1 MNQNSGRRNQRQQSG
16 NNRNGGRSERNQGRM
31 RSGFKGGRAGG
42 RAGGR
47 GRSTSRNPSR
57 RTAEQPNIYGNG
69 GEARPSSAIGNPS
82 HYERGSGRGSKCI
95 GYAYDRAT
103 TQSRL
108 SKNPTGNVS
117 GTSSLENAMR
127 SMKYDDV
134 CNDGCAPITEMTG
147 VYPRN
152 PPGDGY
158 TCTSN
163 SEDLLKMM
171 RAVTVNK
178 SDEYNT
184 SRSIPDTNSAN
195 ALCLSERF
203 TRYLNDDE
211 SNGVRR
217 EVPRPKGVRAKIR
230 KEYSDT

>member
-1 MNQNSGRRNQRQQSG
+1 MV
-16 NNRNGGRSERNQGRM
+16 ELV
-31 RSGFKGGRAGG
+31 
-42 RAGGR
+42 
-47 GRSTSRNPSR
+47 GRSTSRNSSR

-69 GEARPSSAIGNPS
+69 GEASEARPSIAIGNPS
-82 HYERGSGRGSKCI
+82 PYERGSGRGRKGY

-108 SKNPTGNVS
+108 SKNLTGNVS
-117 GTSSLENAMR
+117 GTSSLENAMC
-127 SMKYDDV
+127 SMNYDDV
-134 CNDGCAPITEMTG
+134 FNDCSAPITEMTG
-147 VYPRN
+147 VLYSRN
-152 PPGDGY
+152 PPGSGE
-158 TCTSN
+158 TLTSN

-171 RAVTVNK
+171 SAVTVNK

-184 SRSIPDTNSAN
+184 SSSIPDTNRAN

-211 SNGVRR
+211 NNGVRR
-217 EVPRPKGVRAKIR
+217 EVPHPKGVRAKIR

>member
-1 MNQNSGRRNQRQQSG
+1 MV
-16 NNRNGGRSERNQGRM
+16 ELV
-31 RSGFKGGRAGG
+31 
-42 RAGGR
+42 
-47 GRSTSRNPSR
+47 GRSTSRNSSR

-82 HYERGSGRGSKCI
+82 HYERGSGRGREGY

-108 SKNPTGNVS
+108 SKNLTGNVS

-152 PPGDGY
+152 PPGGGENFTSNAFDGY
-158 TCTSN
+158 TCTST

-171 RAVTVNK
+171 SAVTVNK

-184 SRSIPDTNSAN
+184 SRSISDTNSAN

>member
-1 MNQNSGRRNQRQQSG
+1 
-16 NNRNGGRSERNQGRM
+16 
-31 RSGFKGGRAGG
+31 
-42 RAGGR
+42 
-47 GRSTSRNPSR
+47 
-57 RTAEQPNIYGNG
+57 
-69 GEARPSSAIGNPS
+69 
-82 HYERGSGRGSKCI
+82 
-95 GYAYDRAT
+95 
-103 TQSRL
+103 
-108 SKNPTGNVS
+108 
-117 GTSSLENAMR
+117 MR

-152 PPGDGY
+152 PPGGGY

-171 RAVTVNK
+171 SAVTVNK

-217 EVPRPKGVRAKIR
+217 EVPRLKGVRAKIR